1 MQFQHDSCLEFSSGS
16 LQRTKCIFY
25 SILYILISQVNVKN
39 IFRWLRITCIDYDI
53 CYNKIFLHQKF
64 VSGTFSCY
72 LLQTPLKRGKC
83 IFPFILWPIILV
95 SVVQKEAFR
104 PLSITYHYTRTMPFF
119 FSDVKESDKYLNFH
133 YIWNFTVS
141 ITYQYT

>member
-1 MQFQHDSCLEFSSGS
+1 MQFQHDSCSEFSSGS
-16 LQRTKCIFY
+16 LERTKCIFIQ
-25 SILYILISQVNVKN
+25 SFILISQVNERN
-39 IFRWLRITCIDYDI
+39 IFRWLRITFIDYDI
-53 CYNKIFLHQKF
+53 CYDKIFLRQEF
-64 VSGTFSCY
+64 VSKTFSCY

-83 IFPFILWPIILV
+83 ISPFILAYYPGISRAKGGIPPIEHNIPLH
-95 SVVQKEAFR
+95 KNNAF
-104 PLSITYHYTRTMPFF
+104 L